1 MHGLNQLQVPVSSR
15 RGLDLTASSRASAP
29 SGTCATRNVGT
40 AALADASQASLA
52 PPVNMVCPSLLLSV
66 CQYSLSLCLSVNMGC
81 PSLPSVCLSVPSV
94 SMVCPSL
101 LLSVSVSIWLVPS
114 SFSLSVSMIC
124 PSLLLSVCQYSLSLP
139 PLLLSVSTVCP
150 SLPPSVCRYGLS
162 LPPSLCLSVNMICPF
177 FLLSV
182 NMIFPSLLL
191 SVCQYG
197 LSLLLLLSVS
207 IVCLSVYQYGSS
219 PPSFSLSVNIV
230 CLSVCLSVC
239 QYGLSFLLSVNVIFS
254 PSVCQSGFSPLS
266 RCIIYVFSSL
276 FVCFLLTFLV
286 SCLTVAKSKL

>member
-1 MHGLNQLQVPVSSR
+1 MAWISCRCLSAAGVVWTWLRVRVPVRLLGHVRQGTWALQLWRMQARLRWHRLSIWCVP
-15 RGLDLTASSRASAP
+15 P
-29 SGTCATRNVGT
+29 SFCLSV
-40 AALADASQASLA
+40 SI
-52 PPVNMVCPSLLLSV
+52 VCPS
-66 CQYSLSLCLSVNMGC
+66 
-81 PSLPSVCLSVPSV
+81 
-94 SMVCPSL
+94 
-101 LLSVSVSIWLVPS
+101 
-114 SFSLSVSMIC
+114 
-124 PSLLLSVCQYSLSLP
+124 

-150 SLPPSVCRYGLS
+150 SLPPSVCQYGLS

-197 LSLLLLLSVS
+197 LSLPPSLCQYCLS
-207 IVCLSVYQYGSS
+207 VCLSVWFV